1 MYTRPP
7 QGRFPKGM
15 RIPQNYSGSA
25 FRPTAEEGNESSSD
39 LPSPYEPPPLFEPR
53 EPVSDRPSDG
63 EDSLEASKLTQKED
77 SPTSSTRLPLRSLFS
92 GNKEGGGLGSEELLL
107 LALLLLFWGN
117 DGADDL
123 PLLLLLLLMI
133 K

>member
-1 MYTRPP
+1 
-7 QGRFPKGM
+7 M

-25 FRPTAEEGNESSSD
+25 FRPTAEEGNESPSD

-53 EPVSDRPSDG
+53 ASAPPHPSDG
-63 EDSLEASKLTQKED
+63 EDRSEASELTQKED
-77 SPTSSTRLPLRSLFS
+77 SPTSSSRLTLRSLFS
-92 GNKEGGGLGSEELLL
+92 GSSKEGSGLGSEELLL

>member
-25 FRPTAEEGNESSSD
+25 FRPAAEEGNESPSD
-39 LPSPYEPPPLFEPR
+39 LPTPYEPPPLFEPR
-53 EPVSDRPSDG
+53 ASAPPHPSDG
-63 EDSLEASKLTQKED
+63 EDSSEASKLTQKED
-77 SPTSSTRLPLRSLFS
+77 SPTSSTRLTLRSLLS